1 MNKRLRCA
9 RRAGW
14 AGLVLA
20 AAALPALAQQA
31 GGSLPKDRLSLSA
44 TASIEVSRDTLGV
57 VFSTSKDGSNAAA
70 VQLALKQA
78 LDAAL
83 AEARKIAKPGQVEV
97 QTGNFSLYPRYGS
110 KNGQTYINGWQGSA
124 ELLVEGKNIGAISE
138 LTGRIGTMSIA
149 RVGYSLSKEAREQ
162 QESAVV
168 AQAIAQFKARA
179 ADYVKQFGFSAYD
192 IGEVSVST
200 QDAGPM
206 PMAAPAL
213 RMKAAGAVMDEALP
227 VEAGK
232 ATVSVSVTGSVVMKR

>member
-1 MNKRLRCA
+1 MKNRLQ
-9 RRAGW
+9 RAGW

-20 AAALPALAQQA
+20 AAALPAAAQQA
-31 GGSLPKDRLSLSA
+31 ASPLPRDRLNLSA
-44 TASIEVSRDTLGV
+44 TASVEVPRDTLGV
-57 VFSTSKDGSNAAA
+57 VFSTTKDGNNAAA

-83 AEARKIAKPGQVEV
+83 AEAKKIAKPGQVEV
-97 QTGNFSLYPRYGS
+97 QTGNFSMYPRYGS

-124 ELLVEGKNIGAISE
+124 ELMVEGKNIGAISE

-162 QESAVV
+162 QENAVV

-179 ADYVKQFGFSAYD
+179 AEYAKQFGFSAYD
-192 IGEVSVST
+192 IGEVSVNT
-200 QDAGPM
+200 QDAAPM
-206 PMAAPAL
+206 PMAAPVL
-213 RMKAAGAVMDEALP
+213 RMKAAAAPMDEALP

-232 ATVSVSVTGSVVMKR
+232 ATVAVNVNGSVVMKR